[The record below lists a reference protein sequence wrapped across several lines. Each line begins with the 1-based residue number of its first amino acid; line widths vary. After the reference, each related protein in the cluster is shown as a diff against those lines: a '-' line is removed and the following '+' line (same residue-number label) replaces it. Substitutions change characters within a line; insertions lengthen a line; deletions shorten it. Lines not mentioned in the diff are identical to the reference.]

1 MIIGVIIE
9 TIIPTTGGSPTQ
21 SPAPSKETKGF
32 KDWVKKQLSNL
43 GQLLSQLAGK
53 AASALPGIIG
63 SIVSWLLNTT
73 GKVVNWFADNLW
85 ALLVLV
91 VGLIYTAAKDY
102 FHNKSRE

>member
-1 MIIGVIIE
+1 MGVQILLH
-9 TIIPTTGGSPTQ
+9 Q
-21 SPAPSKETKGF
+21 KKLKVSKI
-32 KDWVKKQLSNL
+32 WIKKQLSNL
-43 GQLLSQLAGK
+43 GKLLSQLAGK

-91 VGLIYTAAKDY
+91 VGLIYTAAKNY
-102 FHNKSRE
+102 ISGHNKSRE